1 MDRAGKVVISFSV
14 LGIGMLYGVSLLLV
28 PPTVPLDEI
37 PRYEGSIIRTRG
49 VVTDVSGTEYGHMLV
64 RLAANQTAL
73 LLFVT
78 PSDQLGIVR
87 DLSYGDEVMAE
98 GRVQVYRGEYE
109 LVTAEGAIAPVNAS
123 ANRIVFISQLASDPN
138 RFEGERIRVAGT
150 VDDLYTSVLYLA
162 DGTGTYRLRVKS
174 GSGALVI
181 SELQEGEKIV
191 AEGVL
196 SYDSTELRYELNLIA
211 VEQLALVIEFTH
223 RSTSTHLSFASQ
235 TRMECSETPNFESG
249 KRCSSSDCKKSAMF
263 SLVGYP
269 STSLRYV

>member
-1 MDRAGKVVISFSV
+1 MDRAGKVVIIFSV

-37 PRYEGSIIRTRG
+37 PRYEGSSVRTRG
-49 VVTDVSGTEYGHMLV
+49 IVTDVSGTEYGHVLV

-78 PSDQLGIVR
+78 PSDQSGIVN
-87 DLSYGDEVMAE
+87 DLSYGDEVVAE

-109 LVTAEGAIAPVNAS
+109 LVTAEHAIATVNTS
-123 ANRIVFISQLASDPN
+123 ANRIVFLPQLASEPK
-138 RFEGERIRVAGT
+138 RFEGARIRVAGT
-150 VDDLYTSVLYLA
+150 VEDLYTTVLYLA
-162 DGTGTYRLRVKS
+162 DGTGTYRLRVKP

-191 AEGVL
+191 AEGVF

-211 VEQLALVIEFTH
+211 VEQL
-223 RSTSTHLSFASQ
+223 S
-235 TRMECSETPNFESG
+235 
-249 KRCSSSDCKKSAMF
+249 
-263 SLVGYP
+263 
-269 STSLRYV
+269 